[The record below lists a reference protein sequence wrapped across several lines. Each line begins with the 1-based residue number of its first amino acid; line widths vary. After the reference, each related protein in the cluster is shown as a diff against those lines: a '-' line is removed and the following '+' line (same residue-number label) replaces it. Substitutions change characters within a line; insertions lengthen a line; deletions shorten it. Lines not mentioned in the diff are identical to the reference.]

1 MSKDVYMGAGI
12 LPTTV
17 HDGRIWFLFGKE
29 NKYADT
35 PGFSDIGGGTDNN
48 ETLLETAIREGTEE
62 LTGFLGSEQELGDML
77 RRGTYN
83 IDFKTTSKNGGV
95 YRMHL
100 FPYEYEPMLPV
111 YYNNNA
117 NFIDKKLD
125 PKIIQTSKIFE
136 KSEIRWICIDDLLK
150 MRSQFRSY
158 FQPHLDVII
167 SQKSDIE
174 RFIKGKMRGLTNS
187 SSRSSRS
194 RSRRSRRSSRSR
206 STRR

>member
-1 MSKDVYMGAGI
+1 
-12 LPTTV
+12 
-17 HDGRIWFLFGKE
+17 
-29 NKYADT
+29 
-35 PGFSDIGGGTDNN
+35 
-48 ETLLETAIREGTEE
+48 
-62 LTGFLGSEQELGDML
+62 
-77 RRGTYN
+77 
-83 IDFKTTSKNGGV
+83 
-95 YRMHL
+95 
-100 FPYEYEPMLPV
+100 MLPV

-174 RFIKGKMRGLTNS
+174 RFIKGKMRGLTN
-187 SSRSSRS
+187 RSSRS
-194 RSRRSRRSSRSR
+194 RNSRSRSSRSRRSSRS
-206 STRR
+206 TRR